1 MARQKTKKTATKRIK
16 VTNPKGNRK
25 SKMLYK
31 KSAQHHLRTK
41 RSSREKRRKLPREV
55 VHKTIAKKLKKLK
68 V

>member
-41 RSSREKRRKLPREV
+41 RSTREKRRKLPREV

>member
-16 VTNPKGNRK
+16 VTNPKGSK
-25 SKMLYK
+25 KGKMLYK

-41 RSSREKRRKLPREV
+41 LSRRQKRRKLPREV
-55 VHKTIAKKLKKLK
+55 VHKTIVKKLRKIK